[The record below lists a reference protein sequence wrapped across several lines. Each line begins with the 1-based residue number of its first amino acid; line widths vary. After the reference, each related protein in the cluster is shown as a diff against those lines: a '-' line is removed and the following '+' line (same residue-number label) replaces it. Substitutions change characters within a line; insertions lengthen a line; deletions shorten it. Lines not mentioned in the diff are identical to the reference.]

1 MQITVPGIKAFLGNM
16 AKQTGGKNKTGA
28 TSAPAEPPAQA
39 QPASQS
45 AQRFPRGLPVIGRLP
60 VARQFQVLLALLG
73 VFLLLAAIIVFVN
86 YRETSQNT
94 AYISTATEMQM
105 LSQRIANSAQ
115 QAVQGSPV
123 AFDQL
128 QGGRDQFIAN
138 LDLLTKGGNKLGVSV
153 SPSPDRIQPS
163 LQELDRQWKRVQTN
177 INLIL
182 AQKQNLVE
190 LKKLENT
197 IEKAVPKLSL
207 QTQELAVASVDAGE
221 PYQIVTYTRQLHAD
235 VTNFDFVNA
244 LRLLSTDAPNPEI
257 ALQLGNHTRQ
267 FRNTLGALLGETKSS
282 QVPPISSGNAKRK
295 ATELNKTFSPFA
307 ASAQTILANMDA
319 LAKAKQGSRDIF
331 AASEGLLKL
340 PAELTESYQRES
352 ARQLYYIAGAVLS
365 ALLALACLI
374 VLGKVFLDDARHRA
388 LASEQ
393 ENKRNQE
400 AILRLLDEM
409 GKVADGDLT
418 VEAKVTEDVTGAIAD
433 SINYTIEELRRL
445 VSGITKA
452 ADQVTS
458 ATGDAQKVATQLLV
472 ATQKQSAEI
481 QATGQSVL
489 QIAQS
494 INEVSGNATQSAQ
507 VAESSLSAAE
517 KGTQAVQNAI
527 RGMNDIREQIQ
538 ETSKRI
544 KRLGESSQEIGEIVQ
559 LITDITEQT
568 NVLAL
573 NAAIQAAS
581 AGEAGRGFTV
591 VAEEVQRLAERSAEA
606 TKHISAIVKSIQRD
620 TQDAVE
626 AMERSTQGVVEGTKV
641 ADEAGQT
648 LHEIEQVSTRL
659 AELIG
664 AISNATQEQAKSASK
679 VAGSMKGI
687 LSITQLTTEGTRR
700 TAASATQLNALANE
714 LKNSVS
720 GFKLT

>member
-1 MQITVPGIKAFLGNM
+1 MEITVPDIKAFLGITARK
-16 AKQTGGKNKTGA
+16 AKAIKKASA
-28 TSAPAEPPAQA
+28 TPAPVPAQA
-39 QPASQS
+39 QPAP
-45 AQRFPRGLPVIGRLP
+45 QRVQRLPRGLPVIGGWP

-73 VFLLLAAIIVFVN
+73 VFLLAAMIFVFIN
-86 YRETSQNT
+86 NRETTQNA
-94 AYISTATEMQM
+94 AYTSTATEMQM
-105 LSQRIANSAQ
+105 LSQRVANSAQ
-115 QAVQGSPV
+115 QAAQGSEI
-123 AFDQL
+123 AFKQL
-128 QGGRDQFIAN
+128 QQSRDQFVAN
-138 LDLLTKGGNKLGVSV
+138 LNLLAKGGEKFGASV
-153 SPSPDRIQPS
+153 PPSPAGIQPA
-163 LQELDRQWKRVQTN
+163 LQELNKLWQPVQSN

-182 AQKQNLVE
+182 AQKQNLIS
-190 LKKLENT
+190 LKKLET
-197 IEKAVPKLSL
+197 TLARTAPRLSL
-207 QTQELAVASVDAGE
+207 LTQQLVIAATDNEESLKTT
-221 PYQIVTYTRQLHAD
+221 TYIRQLHAD
-235 VTNFDFVNA
+235 VASFDFINA
-244 LRLLSTDAPNPEI
+244 LRLLSTDTPNPQV
-257 ALQLGNHTRQ
+257 ALQLGNNTRQ
-267 FRNTLGALLGETKSS
+267 FQRTLNALLGDAKAAGP
-282 QVPPISSGNAKRK
+282 VPAIASGAAKAK
-295 ATELNKTFSPFA
+295 AAELDRIFAPFA
-307 ASAQTILANMDA
+307 ASVQAILANMEG

-331 AASEGLLKL
+331 AASENLLKL
-340 PAELTESYQRES
+340 PTHLTQSYQQEG
-352 ARQLYYIAGAVLS
+352 ARQIYYISGAALS

-374 VLGKVFLDDARHRA
+374 LLGKIFVDDARRRA
-388 LASEQ
+388 LQSEL

-409 GKVADGDLT
+409 GRLADGDLT
-418 VEAKVTEDVTGAIAD
+418 VQAVVTEDITGAIAD

-458 ATGDAQKVATQLLV
+458 ATGEAQKVATQLLV
-472 ATQKQSAEI
+472 ATQKQSNEI
-481 QATGQSVL
+481 KTTGQSVL

-507 VAESSLSAAE
+507 VAEGSLNAAE

-591 VAEEVQRLAERSAEA
+591 VAEEVQRLAERSGEA

-626 AMERSTQGVVEGTKV
+626 AMERSTQGVVEGAKV

-648 LHEIEQVSTRL
+648 LHEIERVSKQL
-659 AELIG
+659 AQLI
-664 AISNATQEQAKSASK
+664 ASISGATQEQAQSASK
-679 VAGSMKGI
+679 VATSMKGI
-687 LSITQLTTEGTRR
+687 LSITQLTTEGTKK
-700 TAASATQLNALANE
+700 TALSATQLNALAND
-714 LKNSVS
+714 LKSSVA
-720 GFKLT
+720 GFKLN